1 MLVIDE
7 GSRFRC
13 ARILTTGA
21 KQSPNA
27 QACLHYLQEG
37 WVQYFGH
44 PRCLRL
50 DPAGA
55 FRSAAVEEWCD
66 KHSIF
71 LDVVPGEAHWKIGVV
86 ESAVQGVKEVMTKLC
101 QYDPELTPQ
110 EALAEAVVTF
120 NHKQLVRGYSPA
132 QHILGQAPDETGRFI
147 PRGNQVHPDLL
158 IENPT
163 GEFERSARRRAEAEK
178 ALTDWTTQQRL
189 MRAKHSRH
197 RPYYDYS
204 PGELVYYWRK
214 HGRFLGPA
222 RVLATE
228 TRRSEDGTA
237 KPPSG

>member
-101 QYDPELTPQ
+101 QEDPELTPQ
-110 EALAEAVVTF
+110 EALAEATF
-120 NHKQLVRGYSPA
+120 NHKELVRGYSPA
-132 QHILGQAPDETGRFI
+132 QHILGQARMRPGDSFLEATRSIRTYSLRIPLGSLRGVPDE
-147 PRGNQVHPDLL
+147 
-158 IENPT
+158 
-163 GEFERSARRRAEAEK
+163 
-178 ALTDWTTQQRL
+178 
-189 MRAKHSRH
+189 
-197 RPYYDYS
+197 
-204 PGELVYYWRK
+204 ELK
-214 HGRFLGPA
+214 QKKL
-222 RVLATE
+222 
-228 TRRSEDGTA
+228 
-237 KPPSG
+237 